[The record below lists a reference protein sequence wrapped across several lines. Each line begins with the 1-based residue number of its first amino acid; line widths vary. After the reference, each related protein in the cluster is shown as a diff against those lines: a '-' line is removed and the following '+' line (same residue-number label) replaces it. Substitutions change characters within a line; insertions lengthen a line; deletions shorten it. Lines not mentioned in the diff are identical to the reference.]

1 MEDVEAR
8 DHAREDRDPERA
20 EDGAADVHAHHAA
33 ALGAVKAVLLADDGD
48 VGLAV
53 DRVARADG
61 LAFHA
66 EEQRD
71 GQAEDQRAEEVAELL
86 HDQGPAGIEEHLEVR
101 PDAQADLR
109 QEDQHGDRHE
119 LRGAVHFGELQDP
132 ELREGE
138 DAAQHQ
144 RVEQRQQHDEAE
156 AVHADRFGHDHDDE
170 GQQMKLPVLDEIH
183 VESPSFSCGAKGPVH
198 GCGRSSGGVSRLF

>member
-1 MEDVEAR
+1 MTFRRVQTEALR
-8 DHAREDRDPERA
+8 NN
-20 EDGAADVHAHHAA
+20 
-33 ALGAVKAVLLADDGD
+33 GD
-48 VGLAV
+48 VGFSV
-53 DRVARADG
+53 NGVARADRF
-61 LAFHA
+61 AFHA
-66 EEQRD
+66 DEERHRQTK
-71 GQAEDQRAEEVAELL
+71 DQRAEEVAELL

-101 PDAQADLR
+101 SDAQADLR